1 MFEGG
6 KGEMGCVVGLEVDEL
21 RERVA
26 REVAWELIRGLC
38 IFGTHS
44 VHGVLQG
51 LWGNETGSWR
61 LGWMGC
67 LGGGFATADL
77 SDVHFI

>member
-1 MFEGG
+1 
-6 KGEMGCVVGLEVDEL
+6 MGCVVGLETDEL
-21 RERVA
+21 REQVA
-26 REVAWELIRGLC
+26 REAAWELIRGLC

-44 VHGVLQG
+44 VHGVLEG
-51 LWGNETGSWR
+51 LGDNEMESWK

-67 LGGGFATADL
+67 LGGGFAAANL